1 MQDSIRPRC
10 ATCVHRSSCLP
21 SALPGDAEK
30 EMASILIEDLLV
42 FNGEMLAKQTRV
54 PGKLFVVRSGAF
66 KSEAPLSAGAR
77 RVLGLHEAGDF
88 MSTEPTLGGLPAA
101 EWVALRNS
109 AICVVDPW
117 KLQAL
122 AANHPALGS
131 FIMRITANALVR
143 AQQTLFALGSLHASG
158 RLAWFLL
165 DLSERRRRRGLDP
178 FALSVPLSGKDIGNH
193 LGLRPETVSRGWGAM
208 ERSGLISRHG
218 QDVQLLN
225 LDRLAAQA
233 SGRDVGAPA
242 RNASVE
248 RTTRSK
254 R

>member
-1 MQDSIRPRC
+1 M
-10 ATCVHRSSCLP
+10 
-21 SALPGDAEK
+21 

-42 FNGEMLAKQTRV
+42 FKGEMLSKQTRV

-66 KSEAPLSAGAR
+66 KAEAPLSAGAR

-88 MSTEPTLGGLPAA
+88 MSTEPTLGGLPDA

-109 AICVVDPW
+109 AVCVVDPW
-117 KLQAL
+117 KLQTL

-131 FIMRITANALVR
+131 FIMRITATALVR
-143 AQQTLFALGSLHASG
+143 AQQTLLALGSLRAST

-165 DLSERRRRRGLDP
+165 DLSERRQRRGMDP
-178 FALSVPLSGKDIGNH
+178 HALSLPLTGKDIGNH
-193 LGLRPETVSRGWGAM
+193 LGLRPETVSREWGAM

-218 QDVQLLN
+218 QDVQILD
-225 LDRLAAQA
+225 LDRLAALA
-233 SGRDVGAPA
+233 SGRDVRSPE
-242 RNASVE
+242 RTASVAR
-248 RTTRSK
+248 RTRAK

>member
-1 MQDSIRPRC
+1 MEMTGILVGDLRLIKGE
-10 ATCVHRSSCLP
+10 
-21 SALPGDAEK
+21 ALSDRAG
-30 EMASILIEDLLV
+30 V
-42 FNGEMLAKQTRV
+42 T
-54 PGKLFVVRSGAF
+54 GKLFVVRSGAF
-66 KSEAPLSAGAR
+66 KSETPLRAGER

-88 MSTEPTLGGLPAA
+88 MSAEPTLGGARDA
-101 EWVALRNS
+101 EWVAVKDS
-109 AICVVDPW
+109 TVCVVEPW

-122 AANHPALGS
+122 AAKHPALGS
-131 FIMRITANALVR
+131 LIMRITATALAR
-143 AQQTLFALGSLHASG
+143 AQQTLYALGGLRASG

-165 DLSERRRRRGLDP
+165 DLSQRRRRRRLDP
-178 FALSVPLSGKDIGNH
+178 LALSLALTGKDLGNH
-193 LGLRPETVSRGWGAM
+193 LGLRPETVRRGWDAM

-248 RTTRSK
+248 RTTRVK